1 MLEFYMKFCT
11 GFVSFCL
18 IIFLIFC
25 LFGLAAI
32 GKSFII
38 EIYQFFK
45 TKMVERKTNDKKSTE
60 SK

>member
-1 MLEFYMKFCT
+1 MLEFYMKW
-11 GFVSFCL
+11 FVSFCL

-25 LFGLAAI
+25 LFELAAI